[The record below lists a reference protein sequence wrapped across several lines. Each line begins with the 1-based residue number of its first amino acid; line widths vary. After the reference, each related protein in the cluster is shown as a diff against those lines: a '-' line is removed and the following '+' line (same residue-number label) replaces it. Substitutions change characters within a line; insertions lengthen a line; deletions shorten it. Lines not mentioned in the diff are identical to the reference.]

1 MEPIGGVGRPYCM
14 SVNVKDVV
22 YRARPADFESFYRM
36 AWSEVYR
43 PLAAVLGD
51 PDLASEAVDEAMV
64 RAYDR
69 WSAVQRYDNR
79 EGWVYRVAYRWA
91 IDRLRRRK
99 RERRFLPRI
108 AVSPPASEV
117 GDVESGLVGALAS
130 LTHEQRSVVVLA
142 CVFDWSERQ
151 IADTL
156 GIRPGTVKSR
166 LHRGLQHLRKE
177 LNV

>member
-1 MEPIGGVGRPYCM
+1 M
-14 SVNVKDVV
+14 KDLV
-22 YRARPADFESFYRM
+22 YRARPSDFESFYRV
-36 AWSEVYR
+36 AWMEVYR

-51 PDLASEAVDEAMV
+51 RDLAREAVDEAMV

-69 WSAVQRYDNR
+69 WSTVRGYDNR

-91 IDRLRRRK
+91 IDRLRHRR
-99 RERRFLPRI
+99 RERRFLPRF
-108 AVSPPASEV
+108 AASPHVGEV
-117 GDVESGLVGALAS
+117 GDVEAGLGGALAS
-130 LTHEQRSVVVLA
+130 LSHEQRSVVVLA